1 MVAVK
6 YSTRLVARQ
15 LHRHT
20 LGHAGIHHVADRSP
34 AEVVAIHP
42 GQVLGRITVTPR
54 SADQARCRASTSPR
68 PVQPGDGL
76 LTAKISVRVGTERK
90 SLERAVTTLGLARR
104 ALAG

>member
-34 AEVVAIHP
+34 AEVVAMQR

-68 PVQPGDGL
+68 PVRPGDGL